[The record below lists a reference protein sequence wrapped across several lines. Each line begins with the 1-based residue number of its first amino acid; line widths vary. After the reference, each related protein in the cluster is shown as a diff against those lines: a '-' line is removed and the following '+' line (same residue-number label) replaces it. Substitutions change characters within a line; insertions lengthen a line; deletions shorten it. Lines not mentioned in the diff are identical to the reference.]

1 MSKTELKFPAGTN
14 PAEVLLNKRIVAFAQ
29 AKGRRLFLV
38 GGYIRDALLSQMRC
52 KPGQLSKDLDYA
64 IAQGEAFSLA
74 KELAP
79 IVQGHFVALDE
90 ANDTARIV
98 LNDGTTLDFAGCLG
112 GSIEN
117 DIKRRDFSMNALFW
131 DPENPEVINDLV
143 GGADDIARQSIRAVD
158 ENVLLDDPL
167 RILRAYRFA
176 VTLDFKIEA
185 KTLSWLARHN
195 RKLSEV
201 AAERVNHELFTIFAG
216 RKTSDLLLDMGA
228 SGVLETIFPELEAT
242 RKVTG
247 NAFHHLALFEHSVET
262 VIQAEGALVERPD
275 WTATNLNE
283 ELSFGVTR
291 LAAVKLACLLHD
303 IGKPATWVIT
313 PEGKHTFIGHDRLGE
328 EMVSA
333 IGERQK
339 WPRPVERFIA
349 KMVKWHLRPGQ
360 LFHQGE
366 PTQKAIYRFYRNI
379 GRDLPELILL
389 ALGDLGATCGPMMQ
403 GGKSETLRASFFELL
418 DGYDVFARESEKVP
432 KLLDGTE
439 IMRLLHLK
447 PGPLVGELL
456 AALAEAQEFKE
467 VSNRSEAERFIA
479 KLYQQKRQE

>member
-1 MSKTELKFPAGTN
+1 M
-14 PAEVLLNKRIVAFAQ
+14 R
-29 AKGRRLFLV
+29 
-38 GGYIRDALLSQMRC
+38 SQ
-52 KPGQLSKDLDYA
+52 PGLIGKDLDYA
-64 IAQGEAFSLA
+64 VAQGDAFTLA
-74 KELAP
+74 KELAS
-79 IVQGHFVALDE
+79 VLEGHFVALDE

-98 LNDGTTLDFAGCLG
+98 LTDGTTLDFAGCVG
-112 GSIEN
+112 GSIQS

-131 DPENPEVINDLV
+131 DPENPELINDFV
-143 GGADDIARQSIRAVD
+143 GGADDIAGQSIRAVN
-158 ENVLLDDPL
+158 ENVLLEDPL

-185 KTLSWLARHN
+185 KTLTWLAYHN
-195 RKLSEV
+195 RRLREV

-216 RKTSDLLLDMGA
+216 RKTSQLLLDMGA
-228 SGVLETIFPELEAT
+228 NGVLETIFPELEAT

-247 NAFHHLALFEHSVET
+247 NAFHHLALFEHSVEA
-262 VIQAEGALVERPD
+262 VVQAERALTERPE
-275 WTATNLNE
+275 WTATNLDE

-291 LAAVKLACLLHD
+291 LAATKLACLLHD
-303 IGKPATWVIT
+303 IGKPDTWVIT
-313 PEGKHTFIGHDRLGE
+313 PEGKHTFIGHDRLGA
-328 EMVSA
+328 EMASV

-403 GGKSETLRASFFELL
+403 GEKSASLRASLFELL
-418 DGYDVFARESEKVP
+418 DGYDVFSRESQRSP
-432 KLLDGTE
+432 KLIDGTE
-439 IMRLLHLK
+439 LMRLLSLK

-456 AALAEAQEFKE
+456 DALEEAQEFKE
-467 VSNRSEAERFIA
+467 VSNRAEAERFVTD
-479 KLYQQKRQE
+479 LYQQKRQE